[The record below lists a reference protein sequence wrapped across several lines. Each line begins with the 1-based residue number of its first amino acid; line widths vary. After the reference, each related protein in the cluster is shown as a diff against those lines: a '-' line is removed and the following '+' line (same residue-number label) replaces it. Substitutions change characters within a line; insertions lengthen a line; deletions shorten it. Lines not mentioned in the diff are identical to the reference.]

1 MGLLQRA
8 PAWLRTQVS
17 ASGGRLVTY
26 SRTDDVERGLVAG
39 SVSLI
44 ATPGDYLFAVS
55 ASLDKAR
62 VEWADRDYLIEAALL
77 ILNGARVEPEK
88 GDRVTETIDGT
99 VCVYELST
107 PTNEPVWRWAD
118 TEHVTLRVHCKRVA

>member
-1 MGLLQRA
+1 MGLLQRS

-17 ASGGRLVTY
+17 ASGGRTVTY
-26 SRTDDVERGLVAG
+26 SRTDDADRGLVAG

-55 ASLDKAR
+55 APIDKAR
-62 VEWADRDYLIEAALL
+62 VEWADRDYLIKASLL
-77 ILNGARVEPEK
+77 ILNGSQVEPAR
-88 GDRVTETIDGT
+88 GDRITETLAGT
-99 VCVYELST
+99 TCVYELAT

-118 TEHVTLRVHCKRVA
+118 TEHVTLRVHCKRVG